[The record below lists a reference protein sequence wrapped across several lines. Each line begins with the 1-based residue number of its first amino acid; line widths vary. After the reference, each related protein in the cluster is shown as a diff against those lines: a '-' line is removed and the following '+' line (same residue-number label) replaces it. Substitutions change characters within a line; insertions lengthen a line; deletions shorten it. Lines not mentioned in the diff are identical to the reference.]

1 MTEPKKDRRLH
12 LSTSL
17 TVQFCIAASVI
28 ALLLSYAYFV
38 GEREKLIEMNAS
50 TEVFRNFNVE
60 QLDGSTYTS
69 DQLKQTKLTVLNVWE
84 TTCPSCIGEFPDLEE
99 ISKELDPD
107 EIQLVGLCHDLLDTD
122 GTLQESYV
130 DTAKEIVHD
139 TGITYPQLIPNNDMY
154 QYLRSVMVGYPTTF
168 FLNSDGEILD
178 SIAGAYKKEVWLE
191 KINEVYTRCEGGNN
205 K

>member
-69 DQLKQTKLTVLNVWE
+69 DQLKQSKLTVLNVWE
-84 TTCPSCIGEFPDLEE
+84 TTCPSCIGEFPDLPVC
-99 ISKELDPD
+99 IRTAYG
-107 EIQLVGLCHDLLDTD
+107 IQCILRPSGLRVDVPVRT
-122 GTLQESYV
+122 GTGPAL
-130 DTAKEIVHD
+130 
-139 TGITYPQLIPNNDMY
+139 
-154 QYLRSVMVGYPTTF
+154 
-168 FLNSDGEILD
+168 
-178 SIAGAYKKEVWLE
+178 
-191 KINEVYTRCEGGNN
+191 
-205 K
+205 